1 MHTYRGDRE
10 RVREKRQTRREGKK
24 ERESEKASDFY
35 KERKK
40 LTKNDQPKV

>member
-10 RVREKRQTRREGKK
+10 KVREKRQTRREGKK

-35 KERKK
+35 KKRKK